1 MKVQAIL
8 VNYHCAS
15 LTCGAAHS
23 LANEPDLQ
31 LDVVDNSVSKTQ
43 QAQLRMSLPRNAR
56 LLAPAENLG
65 FGRACNL
72 AFESSNS
79 EFVLLLNP
87 DARLLPGALGTM
99 LSTLRNAPDLAAV
112 GPRVYW
118 DDSKRFMM
126 PLSTFPSRAWFL
138 RSCLTERAL
147 PFWTTLAARSFR
159 RTALAAWQASRPFTV
174 DALSG
179 GHVLLRRNAVTRAGG
194 LFDPDYF
201 MYWED
206 SDLMYRLKAAGY
218 RLAQDPRAEALHLY
232 SHSPAKDAMM
242 HAGWAT
248 YARKHFGGAFWKLLA
263 NIKHIAGGRT
273 RAPAH
278 VQPLAWTSEDIELG
292 IPETFKRWLLEISPS
307 PDFVPAIGCLGTD
320 RTVSIPA
327 ALLGLFSGCE
337 VFFRLSPASPQMTH
351 PIIWALKVPA
361 AAGNALPIEH
371 A

>member
-15 LTCGAAHS
+15 LICGAARS

-31 LDVVDNSVSKTQ
+31 LDVVDNSVSEAQ
-43 QAQLRMSLPRNAR
+43 QAQLRTGLPKEAR
-56 LLAPAENLG
+56 LFVPAENLG

-72 AFESSNS
+72 AFDASDS
-79 EFVLLLNP
+79 ELVLLLNP
-87 DARLLPGALGTM
+87 DARLLPGALDTM
-99 LSTLRNAPDLAAV
+99 LSSLRSAPDLAAV

-126 PLSTFPSRAWFL
+126 PLSTFPSRSWLL
-138 RSCLTERAL
+138 RTSLGGLL
-147 PFWTTLAARSFR
+147 PFWSVFAALGFR
-159 RTALAAWQASRPFTV
+159 RAALSAWQASRPFLV
-174 DALSG
+174 EALSG
-179 GHVLLRRNAVTRAGG
+179 GHVLLRRSAVITAGG
-194 LFDPDYF
+194 LFDPDFF

-206 SDLMYRLKAAGY
+206 SDLMCRLKAAGY

-248 YARKHFGGAFWKLLA
+248 YARKHFDGAFWKLLT
-263 NIKHIAGGRT
+263 NITQMAGSHT

-278 VQPLAWTSEDIELG
+278 VQLLAWTSEDVELSV
-292 IPETFKRWLLEISPS
+292 PETFKGWLLEISPS
-307 PDFVPAIGCLGTD
+307 PDFVPAIGCLGTGQ
-320 RTVSIPA
+320 TVSVPA
-327 ALLGLFSGCE
+327 ALLGLFPGCE
-337 VFFRLSPASPQMTH
+337 VFFRLSPPTPTMTH
-351 PIIWALKVPA
+351 RLVWALKVPA
-361 AAGNALPIEH
+361 ETENNPPIEH